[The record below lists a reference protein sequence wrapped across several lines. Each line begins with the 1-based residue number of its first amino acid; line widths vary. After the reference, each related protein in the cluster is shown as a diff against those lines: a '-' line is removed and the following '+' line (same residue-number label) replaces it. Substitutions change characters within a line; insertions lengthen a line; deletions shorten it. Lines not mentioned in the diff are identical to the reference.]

1 MTDMIFTYANCA
13 QCSRICRGA
22 KVVPRTDAQQSAN
35 DAASGRTV
43 ADRVTDDRYPAD
55 HLRPVCSE
63 CEVGR

>member
-1 MTDMIFTYANCA
+1 MRDFIPTYCNCSA
-13 QCSRICRGA
+13 CSRICRGA

-43 ADRVTDDRYPAD
+43 ADWVTDDRYPAD